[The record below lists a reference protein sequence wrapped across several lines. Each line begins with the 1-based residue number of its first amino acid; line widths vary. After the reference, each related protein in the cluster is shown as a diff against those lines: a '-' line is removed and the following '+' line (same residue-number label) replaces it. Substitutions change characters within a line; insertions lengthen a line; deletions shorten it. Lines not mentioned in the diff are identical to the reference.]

1 MIAIAAAG
9 FAAAGLCAV
18 YRVVRGPSLADR
30 VIAVEVALVCLAG
43 GIVID
48 AVDRNSHTLLAIITV
63 IALVGLAGTFAASRF
78 QERDTDGAEDR
89 SADGC

>member
-1 MIAIAAAG
+1 MIAVAAAG
-9 FAAAGLCAV
+9 FAVAGLCAV

-30 VIAVEVALVCLAG
+30 VIAVEVALVSLAG

-48 AVDRNSHTLLAIITV
+48 ATNRDSHTLLAIITV

-78 QERDTDGAEDR
+78 LERDMDDANDGTA
-89 SADGC
+89 S

>member
-1 MIAIAAAG
+1 MIALAAAG

-30 VIAVEVALVCLAG
+30 VIGVEVALVSLAG

-48 AVDRNSHTLLAIITV
+48 AINRDSHALLATITV

-78 QERDTDGAEDR
+78 LERDADGAN
-89 SADGC
+89 DGTAP